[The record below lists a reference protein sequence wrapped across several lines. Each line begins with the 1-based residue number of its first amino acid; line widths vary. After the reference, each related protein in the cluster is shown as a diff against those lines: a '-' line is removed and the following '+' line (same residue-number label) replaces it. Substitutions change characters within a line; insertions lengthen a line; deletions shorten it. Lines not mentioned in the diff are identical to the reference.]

1 MEDTGTVSNKHM
13 TKISEA
19 CSAMNKK
26 YRGQFIPD
34 EENSRIKV
42 RMPYYSATVRVSP
55 YTFKDV
61 IIKALRRCVKINEQ
75 RTEQERIKKQNKLF

>member
-1 MEDTGTVSNKHM
+1 M
-13 TKISEA
+13 
-19 CSAMNKK
+19 MNAK

-42 RMPYYSATVRVSP
+42 RMPYYSATIRINP

-61 IIKALRRCVKINEQ
+61 IIKALRKCAQINQQ
-75 RTEQERIKKQNKLF
+75 RMEQEIRKSQNKLF